1 MKKLLLSSCLVLM
14 LLLSGTV
21 FGESI
26 TFTFANGQITGS
38 GPFYYEFDVMVQAGS
53 AGTKIGDSQAYI
65 NYNTTAFG
73 SGIVGAGKVTVTPGA
88 LMTGTYYV
96 APSTADNTAAR
107 LAITFDYFYEL
118 GGASNGN
125 DLPATPTQWAHVK
138 IEIANTASSS
148 GLTFES
154 ALMTDQEY
162 ESDDATK
169 YSPVTATDT
178 DDTSLPVTMST
189 FTATASEQEGVTI
202 SWRTESEVNTAGF
215 NVLRSQ
221 GGNGTWSKLNGT
233 LIPGQ
238 GNSSAGMDYSYIDR
252 DVREGIEYWYKVE
265 EVSTDDQITV
275 YGPISVMGVNAVPA
289 EFSLSQNYPNPFNP
303 ETSFKYMVA
312 EDADVTIGV
321 YNLLGK
327 EIKRIV
333 SGRQPAGYYAATWTG
348 VDNTGRSVAS
358 GIYFI
363 RMQADNFQMVRKISL
378 MR

>member
-1 MKKLLLSSCLVLM
+1 
-14 LLLSGTV
+14 
-21 FGESI
+21 
-26 TFTFANGQITGS
+26 
-38 GPFYYEFDVMVQAGS
+38 
-53 AGTKIGDSQAYI
+53 
-65 NYNTTAFG
+65 
-73 SGIVGAGKVTVTPGA
+73 
-88 LMTGTYYV
+88 
-96 APSTADNTAAR
+96 
-107 LAITFDYFYEL
+107 
-118 GGASNGN
+118 
-125 DLPATPTQWAHVK
+125 
-138 IEIANTASSS
+138 
-148 GLTFES
+148 
-154 ALMTDQEY
+154 MTDQEY